1 MKEISN
7 LAATIE
13 SDCLIAMEQIPD
25 NSIDMVLADLP
36 YGVTRNKWDSVIPLD
51 KLWEQ
56 YKRVCNDNAAI
67 VLFGQG
73 LFSAK
78 LILSNEEW
86 FRYSLVWHKTNPSG
100 FLNARKMPL
109 RSHEDILVFY
119 KNLPTYNPQ
128 KTTGHPRK
136 TSTAKHKRNS
146 KATTNY
152 GDHDL
157 TTYDSTERFPTSILK
172 FKKDVQK
179 SALHPTQKP
188 VALCEYLIET
198 YTNPGDTVLDNTAGS
213 GTTGVASIKTGRRA
227 ILIEKDPE
235 IYRVMV
241 ERLNELL

>member
-1 MKEISN
+1 
-7 LAATIE
+7 
-13 SDCLIAMEQIPD
+13 
-25 NSIDMVLADLP
+25 MVLADLP